1 MKQNIIQSIIRRGL
15 SFVLLSLL
23 MPIGAWG
30 QDDYAIRVA
39 GVDVTSQNAGGIT
52 GDGITGT
59 VT

>member
-30 QDDYAIRVA
+30 QTEYGLTVG
-39 GVDVTSQNAGGIT
+39 GVVVTS
-52 GDGITGT
+52 
-59 VT
+59 